1 VTRIGLLGG
10 TFNPVHEGHL
20 QLAEGARRELG
31 LERVIWI
38 PAHLPPHK
46 PLEGGVTPQDRA
58 RMVQLAV
65 GGHARFFLS
74 RVELDRPA
82 PSYTIDT
89 VTELRRRFARPGME
103 WFFLLG
109 SDNAAE
115 LSGWREIGR
124 LRRLVRFA
132 AVARP
137 GVREREAPA
146 GVVPLSVRT
155 DGISSTEIRRRV
167 RQGLSIERWVPPAVR
182 RYIEERGLYR

>member
-1 VTRIGLLGG
+1 M
-10 TFNPVHEGHL
+10 HEGHL

-46 PLEGGVTPQDRA
+46 PMEAGATPHDRA
-58 RMVQLAV
+58 RMVQLAI

-74 RVELDRPA
+74 RVELDRRP

-89 VTELRRRFARPGME
+89 VTELQRRSPRRDVE

-124 LRRLVRFA
+124 LRKLVRFA
-132 AVARP
+132 AVPRP
-137 GVREREAPA
+137 GALGRGTPA
-146 GVVPLSVRT
+146 GVIPLRVLT
-155 DGISSTEIRRRV
+155 DDISSTEVRRRV
-167 RQGLSIERWVPPAVR
+167 RQGLSINRLVPAPVR
-182 RYIEERGLYR
+182 RYIEERELY